1 VSEEN
6 VELVRRLYEVVDDAG
21 LEEAVIEFRHPDV
34 EVVPALEGPEGSII
48 RGRDGVREFARRWMT
63 TFEDFQVEP
72 ERFVDSGGD
81 MVVVYVR
88 DRGRIQGER
97 CRDRRSPAPRLDADR
112 TQDREMAVVHRRAS
126 GPRSRRAIGV
136 VLWTRSRRNSG
147 RHLRR
152 GSRRRLESSE

>member
-88 DRGRIQGER
+88 DRVRIQGSDAEIDARLLHVWTLTGRKIVRWQLFTEER
-97 CRDRRSPAPRLDADR
+97 QA
-112 TQDREMAVVHRRAS
+112 
-126 GPRSRRAIGV
+126 
-136 VLWTRSRRNSG
+136 
-147 RHLRR
+147 
-152 GSRRRLESSE
+152 LEAAGLSE

>member
-21 LEEAVIEFRHPDV
+21 LEEAVIEFMHPDV

-88 DRGRIQGER
+88 DRGRIQGSDAEIDARLLHVWTLPGRKIVRWQLFTEER
-97 CRDRRSPAPRLDADR
+97 QA
-112 TQDREMAVVHRRAS
+112 
-126 GPRSRRAIGV
+126 
-136 VLWTRSRRNSG
+136 
-147 RHLRR
+147 
-152 GSRRRLESSE
+152 LEAAGLSE

>member
-88 DRGRIQGER
+88 DRGRIQGSDAEIDARLLHVWTLTGRKIVRWQLFTEER
-97 CRDRRSPAPRLDADR
+97 QA
-112 TQDREMAVVHRRAS
+112 
-126 GPRSRRAIGV
+126 
-136 VLWTRSRRNSG
+136 
-147 RHLRR
+147 
-152 GSRRRLESSE
+152 LEAAGLSE